1 MNERL
6 IDPDVSNSIQTWM
19 ELFQLPKLIEA
30 VGIYPNVSNCT
41 QFSMKL
47 LYIQGYRRS
56 WTKTKDGWAKFDVIT

>member
-1 MNERL
+1 
-6 IDPDVSNSIQTWM
+6 M